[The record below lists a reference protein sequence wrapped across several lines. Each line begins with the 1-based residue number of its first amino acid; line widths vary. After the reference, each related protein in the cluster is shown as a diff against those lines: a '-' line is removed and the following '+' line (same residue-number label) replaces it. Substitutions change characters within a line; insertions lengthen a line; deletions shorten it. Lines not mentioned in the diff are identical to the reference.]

1 MSSFDRVSYFNNV
14 CGNSAGDKDDPDWS
28 IAESQLQI
36 IAEEFFEL
44 HQAIE
49 DKDVT
54 AMRDG
59 IADTL
64 VTVYGL
70 AYRMGVDADS
80 DMDTVCN
87 SNMSKL
93 CITDEE
99 VEATLKHYADMNVA
113 VYATDDE
120 LPVAVRSTCDH
131 TVGGKFYP
139 KAKILKSIYWQ
150 SPDLK

>member
-1 MSSFDRVSYFNNV
+1 MSNFEEVSYFNNV
-14 CGNSAGDKDDPDWS
+14 CGNSAGEKDNPDWS
-28 IAESQLQI
+28 IAESQLQL

-49 DKDVT
+49 DKDIT

-70 AYRMGVDADS
+70 AYRMGVDADA
-80 DMDTVCN
+80 DILEVCK
-87 SNMSKL
+87 SNLSKL

-99 VEATLKHYADMNVA
+99 VNATLKHYADMCVA

-120 LPVAVRSTCDH
+120 LPVAIRVTYDH